1 VPAKAFPRPMT
12 EVAEAFLL
20 QKQVTGCS
28 SRTVAVY
35 KFWLDRL
42 VAAVPDLSERSAH
55 RTRAP

>member
-1 VPAKAFPRPMT
+1 MT